1 MRKGRAC
8 EAHGGKCQVADG
20 ARPWLKFEFF
30 KSVGNSYQMTL
41 YLQCVVSNGEFTVV
55 HITDPHDGFGN
66 GKK

>member
-1 MRKGRAC
+1 M
-8 EAHGGKCQVADG
+8 ADG